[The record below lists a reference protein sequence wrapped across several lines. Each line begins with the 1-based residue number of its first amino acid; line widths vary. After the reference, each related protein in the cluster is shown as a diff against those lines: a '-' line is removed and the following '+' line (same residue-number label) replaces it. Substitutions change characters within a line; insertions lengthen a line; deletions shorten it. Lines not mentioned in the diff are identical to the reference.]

1 MLLRKNLL
9 YPNKGAAERIAG
21 VILREVQI
29 HERSGLPVRSFRKRP
44 KLVGKPSRPT
54 NFKWSTTEA
63 VAFKR
68 PPLSLTVVEKKTAS
82 LLLSAVK
89 GGAVEVSEIADNC
102 SLLR

>member
-68 PPLSLTVVEKKTAS
+68 PPPKPDRCREKDRVAFA
-82 LLLSAVK
+82 L
-89 GGAVEVSEIADNC
+89 GG
-102 SLLR
+102 